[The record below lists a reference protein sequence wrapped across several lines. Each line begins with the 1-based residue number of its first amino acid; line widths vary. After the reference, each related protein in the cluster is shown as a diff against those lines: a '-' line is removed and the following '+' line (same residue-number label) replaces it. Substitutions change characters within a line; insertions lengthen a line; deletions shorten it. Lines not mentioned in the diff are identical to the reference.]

1 MQHIINDMQLDYEQQ
16 RQLQAQAQRAGTG
29 ALVVVV
35 RAAADIFKFLWKFI
49 VDMAKGIVG
58 K

>member
-1 MQHIINDMQLDYEQQ
+1 MQLDYEQQ

-35 RAAADIFKFLWKFI
+35 RSAADIFKFLWKFI